1 MCLLGGLAMLRSVAA
16 IAATLLGVAFF
27 FAIIGVFGLTVS
39 IAALASFVVLA
50 LLIFRCRQAE
60 GTQR

>member
-50 LLIFRCRQAE
+50 LLIFRCRQVE